1 MDKKKSL
8 TGIDTQ
14 VKPSICCCT
23 SIFYV
28 GSYLR
33 RVATNVV
40 VLSVSIRRSITYHIN
55 LLYCFKYFL
64 ETCLKYI
71 YQMDTVKNAVIR
83 LVKVIHSGQNS
94 NVNILCMR
102 YNLKGLK
109 LVHAN
114 ISTYQTICRENIY
127 EPKSNYVF
135 QSVCLFMLRA
145 RSISPKRLEAYQR
158 NVQNSHF
165 SGWLVILV

>member
-1 MDKKKSL
+1 MRPTPPLNHTHMLCMDKKQSL

-14 VKPSICCCT
+14 AKPSICCCT
-23 SIFYV
+23 STFYV

-64 ETCLKYI
+64 ETCLIYI
-71 YQMDTVKNAVIR
+71 SNGYNKNAVIR

-114 ISTYQTICRENIY
+114 ISTYQTN
-127 EPKSNYVF
+127 
-135 QSVCLFMLRA
+135 L
-145 RSISPKRLEAYQR
+145 QR
-158 NVQNSHF
+158 KY
-165 SGWLVILV
+165 I